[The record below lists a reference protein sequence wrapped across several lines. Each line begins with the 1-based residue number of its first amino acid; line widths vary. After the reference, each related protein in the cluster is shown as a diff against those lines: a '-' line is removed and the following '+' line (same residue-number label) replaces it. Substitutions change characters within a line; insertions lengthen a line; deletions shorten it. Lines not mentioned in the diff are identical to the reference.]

1 MDREKHSLFIV
12 GLLCCRGNGLLGK
25 RAMRVYLLLGTCGVG
40 SDEPIIL
47 KHVYFETKKS
57 KFLCYALFLPLI
69 QKRNSIRCIFHWHR
83 FI

>member
-12 GLLCCRGNGLLGK
+12 GLLCCRDNGLLGK
-25 RAMRVYLLLGTCGVG
+25 RAMNGLYLLLGICGVG

-57 KFLCYALFLPLI
+57 KFLGYALFLL
-69 QKRNSIRCIFHWHR
+69 
-83 FI
+83 